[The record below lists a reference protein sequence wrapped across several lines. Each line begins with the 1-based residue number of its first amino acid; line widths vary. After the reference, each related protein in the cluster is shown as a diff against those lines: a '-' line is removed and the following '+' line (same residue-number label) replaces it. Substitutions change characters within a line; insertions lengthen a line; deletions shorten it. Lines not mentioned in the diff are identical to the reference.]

1 VGASHHFVWIEAV
14 LNGPLPPH
22 TRYGRSGI
30 DQNSVKVEQQ
40 RGTGNFIHHERFA
53 DSKLRVVLRF

>member
-1 VGASHHFVWIEAV
+1 
-14 LNGPLPPH
+14 LPPH
-22 TRYGRSGI
+22 TRYSRSGI